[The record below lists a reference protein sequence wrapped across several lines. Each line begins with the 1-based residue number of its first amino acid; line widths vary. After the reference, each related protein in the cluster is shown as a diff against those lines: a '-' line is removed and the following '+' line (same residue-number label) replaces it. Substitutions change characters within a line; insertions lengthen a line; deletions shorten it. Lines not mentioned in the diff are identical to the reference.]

1 MLPQS
6 KSIVEFSEKM
16 YENVQIQLLQKF
28 DEEKSLSQEFRNEI
42 IQELMINY

>member
-16 YENVQIQLLQKF
+16 YENIQIQLLQKF

>member
-1 MLPQS
+1 MIPQS

-16 YENVQIQLLQKF
+16 YENVQIQLLQNF
-28 DEEKSLSQEFRNEI
+28 DEEKSLSQEFRSEM